1 VDSGRTLAQHID
13 ELGFDSASVRKGISH
28 WKASDLRGYAELHI
42 EQGPVLIG
50 NNLPLALV
58 TGIRGSFR
66 YRDAKIIGEYG
77 HSGAVPRAYRHDAV
91 VAAADFVTQLDSKWQ
106 RLEEEGHDLTVTIGK
121 LFTDPAQ
128 HAFSKIA
135 GEVGICIDV
144 RSHSKPTLTVVKT
157 YIDAL
162 AAEIARKYGVRFEL
176 GALTG
181 SEPAAMDHDLVERFD
196 AAANALGIAHS
207 RMASGAGH
215 DAATFAS
222 AGIPASMIFVRNQN
236 GSHNPD
242 EAMRMEDF
250 ELAVRVLALGIANL
264 D

>member
-1 VDSGRTLAQHID
+1 MDP
-13 ELGFDSASVRKGISH
+13 
-28 WKASDLRGYAELHI
+28 DLL
-42 EQGPVLIG
+42 
-50 NNLPLALV
+50 
-58 TGIRGSFR
+58 
-66 YRDAKIIGEYG
+66 
-77 HSGAVPRAYRHDAV
+77 
-91 VAAADFVTQLDSKWQ
+91 
-106 RLEEEGHDLTVTIGK
+106 
-121 LFTDPAQ
+121 
-128 HAFSKIA
+128 
-135 GEVGICIDV
+135 
-144 RSHSKPTLTVVKT
+144 
-157 YIDAL
+157 
-162 AAEIARKYGVRFEL
+162 
-176 GALTG
+176 
-181 SEPAAMDHDLVERFD
+181 ERFD